1 MRLKSYFAG
10 TVESAIC
17 LARQEMGDDA
27 LLVNSRKAQPEA
39 RHLGLYEVVF
49 AASQEPAREAAPRSE
64 PAQARKPEE
73 AQSPAAQTVAN
84 EMAEMRRQLARMSG
98 LVSRSLIRG
107 GRAAPAAFNLSIEDL
122 DQALTSQGVED
133 NLAGAILRNL
143 EPSTTAAEVR
153 AAFRKEI
160 TDRLHISAELSPW
173 SFETAAGLGDPAASR
188 AIVALVGPPGGG
200 KTAI

>member
-49 AASQEPAREAAPRSE
+49 AASLEPAREAAP
-64 PAQARKPEE
+64 QARKPEE

-107 GRAAPAAFNLSIEDL
+107 GP
-122 DQALTSQGVED
+122 
-133 NLAGAILRNL
+133 
-143 EPSTTAAEVR
+143 
-153 AAFRKEI
+153 
-160 TDRLHISAELSPW
+160 
-173 SFETAAGLGDPAASR
+173 
-188 AIVALVGPPGGG
+188 
-200 KTAI
+200 